1 MSLESNDKLEA
12 YPTLNQ
18 QRSRA
23 RRFRNAG
30 PFCIVD
36 CRESR
41 FQTNQR
47 LVLDESSA
55 THHPDSNSFRGFTLS
70 HSTDQPPPP
79 AAQVS
84 GTTVDSGTP
93 AKAEPN
99 VVLGFRPRD
108 RRIMTVLMSILLLWL
123 VCEWILVATRR
134 PDPLLL
140 QRGSEFHA
148 NFRVN
153 VNDSIW
159 VDWTQLEGIGPSLAQ
174 RIVVYRNLH
183 GRFSS
188 IEDVAR
194 VPGIGP
200 TTLDRIRP
208 WLTIGHDENETR
220 SARANGQRPSTGQP
234 ATNQRQPTAL

>member
-1 MSLESNDKLEA
+1 MSD
-12 YPTLNQ
+12 
-18 QRSRA
+18 
-23 RRFRNAG
+23 
-30 PFCIVD
+30 
-36 CRESR
+36 
-41 FQTNQR
+41 
-47 LVLDESSA
+47 
-55 THHPDSNSFRGFTLS
+55 
-70 HSTDQPPPP
+70 STDQPLPPDP
-79 AAQVS
+79 ALS
-84 GTTVDSGTP
+84 GSPVVPVTP
-93 AKAEPN
+93 SQAEPN

-108 RRIMTVLMSILLLWL
+108 RRIMTVLMSVLLLWL

-183 GRFSS
+183 GPFSS

-220 SARANGQRPSTGQP
+220 SARANGEHPPTGQP